1 VQGDTPPAS
10 SETPQTDTVEQA
22 WSLAEPAPEENAVAA
37 SEGIRE
43 AVSEKSATVGSIVDT
58 LDSLALSFGDMRVSL
73 FDVLI
78 VATILVGVIA
88 FAWFISKLSR
98 RMVRRI
104 TRLDDTQQLLVE
116 KIITIA
122 IWAAAFFLGIDLLG
136 IDLTA
141 LAVFSGA
148 FGLAIGF
155 GLQKTFGNLI
165 AGIIL
170 LMDKSIKPGD
180 VIAVTDMA
188 GNESFGQIRKIG
200 VRAVSV
206 TTRDQREYLIPNENL
221 MINQVENWSYSSKN
235 VRMQVPV
242 GVSYQADM
250 KLAEELMLEAAR
262 SCDRV
267 LKAPPPTVW
276 MAEDGDNSV
285 NFMIHCWIRDPEDGV
300 GNVRSAVLKK
310 LWWLF
315 KENGIEIP
323 FPQRDLHIRSSDQL
337 DRWFEM
343 MAARSVGDR
352 VTKE

>member
-1 VQGDTPPAS
+1 MQGETPPAS
-10 SETPQTDTVEQA
+10 SETAAPVEQA
-22 WSLAEPAPEENAVAA
+22 WSLAEPAPPETAVAA
-37 SEGIRE
+37 SEGIKE
-43 AVSEKSATVGSIVDT
+43 AVSGKSETVGSIVDT
-58 LDSLALSFGDMRVSL
+58 LDGLAISLGHMRVSV

-78 VATILVGVIA
+78 VASIVFGVIA
-88 FAWFISKLSR
+88 FAWFASRVAR
-98 RMVRRI
+98 RMVRRVQ
-104 TRLDDTQQLLVE
+104 RLDDTQQLLVE
-116 KIITIA
+116 KIVTIA
-122 IWAAAFFLGIDLLG
+122 IWAAAFFMGIDLLG

-242 GVSYQADM
+242 GVSYEADM
-250 KLAEELMLEAAR
+250 NLVEKLMLEAAA

-276 MAEDGDNSV
+276 MNEYGDNSV
-285 NFMIHCWIRDPEDGV
+285 NFTIHCWIMDPEDGV

-337 DRWFEM
+337 DKLLAI
-343 MAARSVGDR
+343 MA
-352 VTKE
+352 KEKGE